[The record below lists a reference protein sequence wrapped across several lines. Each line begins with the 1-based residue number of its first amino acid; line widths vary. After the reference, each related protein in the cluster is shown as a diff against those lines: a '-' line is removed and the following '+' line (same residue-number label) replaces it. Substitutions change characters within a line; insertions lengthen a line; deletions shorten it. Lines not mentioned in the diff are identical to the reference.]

1 MVRQVYCH
9 LFYSLLTEEPASNEL
24 HAFHFVIRHS
34 CFVILVIAHL
44 WSQNSKIRFLT
55 HWKKLN
61 RKVFSKPS
69 ESSQVRKTRASL
81 LPAAKVCSTCAPTT
95 ILASPIIPRSSPL
108 QRKRSR
114 RTALEWRACVL
125 FAGRR
130 TFIRSLRLR

>member
-1 MVRQVYCH
+1 MVCQVYCH

-61 RKVFSKPS
+61 RRVFSKPS
-69 ESSQVRKTRASL
+69 VSSQVRKRRTFL
-81 LPAAKVCSTCAPTT
+81 LPAASACSTCART
-95 ILASPIIPRSSPL
+95 ITLALPIILRLSPL

-114 RTALEWRACVL
+114 RMALEWRACV
-125 FAGRR
+125 
-130 TFIRSLRLR
+130 